1 MKKSIHTYSTF
12 LESKSGK
19 LYKYG
24 CVMVYLD
31 IPNWK
36 SITSN
41 ISEEDLYKPEERVY
55 GKETDPHITLLYG
68 LHKEVEDLD
77 IIESFKGYKS
87 TDVDISVNGIDIF
100 KNDDFEVVKMNV
112 KSEFLTNMNKKLSTL
127 PHTSDF
133 PDYKPHITICYVNK
147 GCGDKYIQDDYK
159 YTFNNI
165 NKIVYSKPNCK
176 KIEIL
181 FN

>member
-1 MKKSIHTYSTF
+1 MQIKKFKSFFET
-12 LESKSGK
+12 KSGN
-19 LYKYG
+19 LYDYG
-24 CVMVYLD
+24 CVMMYLD
-31 IPNWK
+31 ISNWEDISN
-36 SITSN
+36 SIEYS
-41 ISEEDLYKPEERVY
+41 DLYLPNDKTHGSE
-55 GKETDPHITLLYG
+55 KSPHITLLYG